1 MAGGV
6 GSGDWLSAVIDGPP
20 VLTSRGVRSA
30 GPVGEPPA
38 SEVDGLR
45 TVRAGQLGSWHDPG
59 GLAPILAGDAGRVI
73 AVAGDVERGRVVA
86 VADPSPVQNALLAV
100 DDDAALALGLAGG
113 RRMVLFAEGAHGYGQ
128 GEGLAALPRRWRLT
142 LAGLG
147 LAAAIW
153 LVARSRRLGPPED
166 ETRALAPPRWAYVDA
181 VTGTLA
187 RTRRPHEA
195 VEPVRRRARELIAG
209 RAGLPPD
216 AGPEELYTA
225 AVRLGLAEDE
235 AAAAVGGGPLD
246 DSGVLAAGRALARLT
261 GGER

>member
-1 MAGGV
+1 
-6 GSGDWLSAVIDGPP
+6 P

-38 SEVDGLR
+38 PEVDGLR

-153 LVARSRRLGPPED
+153 LVARSRRPGPPEA
-166 ETRALAPPRWAYVDA
+166 ETRAPAPPRRASAHA
-181 VTGTLA
+181 VTRTLA

-195 VEPVRRRARELIAG
+195 VEPVRRRARE
-209 RAGLPPD
+209 P
-216 AGPEELYTA
+216 
-225 AVRLGLAEDE
+225 
-235 AAAAVGGGPLD
+235 
-246 DSGVLAAGRALARLT
+246 
-261 GGER
+261 